1 MLSKIT
7 LYNNIFLTKALEIL
21 KFTENLYSK
30 ESGLSQDVKFVFSD
44 SPSQGVSPFT
54 GNFKS

>member
-30 ESGLSQDVKFVFSD
+30 ESGLSQDVKCVFSD
-44 SPSQGVSPFT
+44 SPSQGV
-54 GNFKS
+54 